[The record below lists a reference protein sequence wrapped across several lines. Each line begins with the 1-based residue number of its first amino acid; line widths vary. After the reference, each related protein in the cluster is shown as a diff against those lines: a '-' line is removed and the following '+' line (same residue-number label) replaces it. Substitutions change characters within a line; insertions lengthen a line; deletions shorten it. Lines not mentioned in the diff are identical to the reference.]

1 MDALRRN
8 QYLQT
13 MGVDVWVSRHPP
25 ASATAAAAATAAAG
39 AADPHAAEVA
49 AVHAAQLHAG
59 VASASQAVAAPAT
72 AVASA
77 AQAAVA
83 QPVAAAASAARAA
96 VAQPATAVA
105 SAAKAAVPHNPG
117 APARSSGDAFDSPAR
132 PAPDV
137 RPAVAPGADVL
148 PAVARFADAPPAVT
162 TWESLR
168 SEVLAC
174 TRCPLHGSRTQ
185 GVFGVG
191 SREAQWLVVG
201 EAPGAEEDRRGEPFV
216 GRAGHLLDA
225 MLKAIGLSRGSNVY
239 IANVLKSRPPGNRDP
254 KPEEVA
260 ACLPYLMR
268 QIELLRPRVM
278 LAVGRIAAQNLLST
292 DAPLGRLRGKVHH
305 FGELNTPL
313 IVTYHPAYLLRT
325 PSDKRKAWE
334 DLKFARSVFQTLNPT

>member
-13 MGVDVWVSRHPP
+13 IGVDVWVSRRPLAAPLREIPVPEPEVPP
-25 ASATAAAAATAAAG
+25 A
-39 AADPHAAEVA
+39 E
-49 AVHAAQLHAG
+49 
-59 VASASQAVAAPAT
+59 
-72 AVASA
+72 
-77 AQAAVA
+77 
-83 QPVAAAASAARAA
+83 
-96 VAQPATAVA
+96 
-105 SAAKAAVPHNPG
+105 
-117 APARSSGDAFDSPAR
+117 
-132 PAPDV
+132 
-137 RPAVAPGADVL
+137 VL
-148 PAVARFADAPPAVT
+148 PAIPVPPLLVPTTGVT

-168 SEVLAC
+168 SEVLGC
-174 TRCPLHGSRTQ
+174 TKCSLHGSRTQ

-268 QIELLRPRVM
+268 QIELLKPRVM

-334 DLKFARSVFQTLNPT
+334 DLKFARSVFMGLDGNCA

>member
-1 MDALRRN
+1 MDSLRRN
-8 QYLQT
+8 QYLQAI
-13 MGVDVWVSRHPP
+13 GVDVWVSRR
-25 ASATAAAAATAAAG
+25 AAADTSAIAAATAAGVPTSAAAIADAAALAG
-39 AADPHAAEVA
+39 AAPAANAVA
-49 AVHAAQLHAG
+49 STAASAVEGRRSSSAAG
-59 VASASQAVAAPAT
+59 VAVASVGTAATVGLEPVSPVAAPT
-72 AVASA
+72 
-77 AQAAVA
+77 
-83 QPVAAAASAARAA
+83 
-96 VAQPATAVA
+96 
-105 SAAKAAVPHNPG
+105 
-117 APARSSGDAFDSPAR
+117 
-132 PAPDV
+132 
-137 RPAVAPGADVL
+137 
-148 PAVARFADAPPAVT
+148 VT

-168 SEVLAC
+168 TEVRTC
-174 TRCPLHGSRTQ
+174 TKCTLHTTRTQ

-191 SREAQWLVVG
+191 NREAQWLVVG

-225 MLKAIGLSRGSNVY
+225 MLRAIGLSRANNVY

-260 ACLPYLMR
+260 ACLPFLMR

-278 LAVGRIAAQNLLST
+278 LAVGRIAAQNLLAT

-334 DLKFARSVFQTLNPT
+334 DLKFARSVFQALTTT

>member
-13 MGVDVWVSRHPP
+13 LGVDVWVPR
-25 ASATAAAAATAAAG
+25 
-39 AADPHAAEVA
+39 HAAPSADVA
-49 AVHAAQLHAG
+49 LAVTMRAG
-59 VASASQAVAAPAT
+59 SASIDVLGARAN
-72 AVASA
+72 ASA
-77 AQAAVA
+77 ATTS
-83 QPVAAAASAARAA
+83 QPPEPS
-96 VAQPATAVA
+96 
-105 SAAKAAVPHNPG
+105 
-117 APARSSGDAFDSPAR
+117 
-132 PAPDV
+132 
-137 RPAVAPGADVL
+137 GADAL
-148 PAVARFADAPPAVT
+148 REGPPTVT

-168 SEVLAC
+168 SEVLKC
-174 TRCPLHGSRTQ
+174 TKCALHGSRTQ

-191 SREAQWLVVG
+191 NQEAQWLVVG

-225 MLKAIGLSRGSNVY
+225 MLKAIGLSRGRNVY

-278 LAVGRIAAQNLLST
+278 LAVGRIAAQNLLAT
-292 DAPLGRLRGKVHH
+292 DVPLARLRGKVHH

-325 PSDKRKAWE
+325 PGDKRKAWE
-334 DLKFARSVFQTLNPT
+334 DLKFARGVFQGLNPTQ

>member
-13 MGVDVWVSRHPP
+13 MGVDVWVSRRPLAAPLPEVQVHGPEILEP
-25 ASATAAAAATAAAG
+25 APT
-39 AADPHAAEVA
+39 EVA
-49 AVHAAQLHAG
+49 L
-59 VASASQAVAAPAT
+59 PT
-72 AVASA
+72 AVPTT
-77 AQAAVA
+77 Q
-83 QPVAAAASAARAA
+83 
-96 VAQPATAVA
+96 T
-105 SAAKAAVPHNPG
+105 G
-117 APARSSGDAFDSPAR
+117 
-132 PAPDV
+132 
-137 RPAVAPGADVL
+137 
-148 PAVARFADAPPAVT
+148 VT

-174 TRCPLHGSRTQ
+174 TKCSLHGSRTQ

-334 DLKFARSVFQTLNPT
+334 DLKFARSVFQGLNPT

>member
-1 MDALRRN
+1 MDAVRRN

-13 MGVDVWVSRHPP
+13 MGVDVWVSRRP
-25 ASATAAAAATAAAG
+25 AEAWLGSA
-39 AADPHAAEVA
+39 
-49 AVHAAQLHAG
+49 
-59 VASASQAVAAPAT
+59 
-72 AVASA
+72 
-77 AQAAVA
+77 
-83 QPVAAAASAARAA
+83 AAAASAAETELRADTPA
-96 VAQPATAVA
+96 GPATGTPLHA
-105 SAAKAAVPHNPG
+105 G
-117 APARSSGDAFDSPAR
+117 ATAGPATGTPLHAGVTAGRATGATARNNDEPA
-132 PAPDV
+132 
-137 RPAVAPGADVL
+137 G
-148 PAVARFADAPPAVT
+148 VT

-168 SEVLAC
+168 AEVLAC
-174 TRCPLHGSRTQ
+174 TKCSLHSSRTQ

-292 DAPLGRLRGKVHH
+292 DVPLGRLRGKVHH

-325 PSDKRKAWE
+325 PGDKRKAWE
-334 DLKFARSVFQTLNPT
+334 DLKFARSVFQGLNPT

>member
-1 MDALRRN
+1 MDTLRRN
-8 QYLQT
+8 QYLQAI
-13 MGVDVWVSRHPP
+13 GVDVWVSRR
-25 ASATAAAAATAAAG
+25 AAATSAAA
-39 AADPHAAEVA
+39 
-49 AVHAAQLHAG
+49 
-59 VASASQAVAAPAT
+59 AVAAPAAAAAAFIDDAR
-72 AVASA
+72 AVEGRSPLPGAGVAVDSA
-77 AQAAVA
+77 GAAIPVGPEPVS
-83 QPVAAAASAARAA
+83 PVAA
-96 VAQPATAVA
+96 PT
-105 SAAKAAVPHNPG
+105 G
-117 APARSSGDAFDSPAR
+117 
-132 PAPDV
+132 
-137 RPAVAPGADVL
+137 
-148 PAVARFADAPPAVT
+148 T

-168 SEVLAC
+168 AEVLTC
-174 TRCPLHGSRTQ
+174 TKCTLHTSRTQ

-191 SREAQWLVVG
+191 NREAQWLVVG

-225 MLKAIGLSRGSNVY
+225 MLRAIGLNRANNVY

-260 ACLPYLMR
+260 ACLPFLMR

-278 LAVGRIAAQNLLST
+278 LAVGRIAAQNLLAT

-334 DLKFARSVFQTLNPT
+334 DLKFARSVFRGLTTT

>member
-25 ASATAAAAATAAAG
+25 APAAAAAAAG
-39 AADPHAAEVA
+39 SHTAEVA
-49 AVHAAQLHAG
+49 AAHA
-59 VASASQAVAAPAT
+59 VAPAQAVAAP
-72 AVASA
+72 V
-77 AQAAVA
+77 AAVA
-83 QPVAAAASAARAA
+83 G
-96 VAQPATAVA
+96 T
-105 SAAKAAVPHNPG
+105 AKAAMPDSSS
-117 APARSSGDAFDSPAR
+117 APARSSGPAFDSPDPR
-132 PAPDV
+132 APDAL
-137 RPAVAPGADVL
+137 PAVARGADVL
-148 PAVARFADAPPAVT
+148 PAVTRGAGAPPAVT

-174 TRCPLHGSRTQ
+174 TKCPLHGSRTQ

-325 PSDKRKAWE
+325 PGDKRKAWE

>member
-25 ASATAAAAATAAAG
+25 ATADVAPSAAAAAAARVGTTSQDVTAAAR
-39 AADPHAAEVA
+39 VA
-49 AVHAAQLHAG
+49 G
-59 VASASQAVAAPAT
+59 TASQD
-72 AVASA
+72 
-77 AQAAVA
+77 
-83 QPVAAAASAARAA
+83 VAAAASVADNAAAWGSGTEAGAIFVPQESA
-96 VAQPATAVA
+96 VATPTV
-105 SAAKAAVPHNPG
+105 
-117 APARSSGDAFDSPAR
+117 
-132 PAPDV
+132 
-137 RPAVAPGADVL
+137 
-148 PAVARFADAPPAVT
+148 ADAPTRRAPSDVTPGTT

-174 TRCPLHGSRTQ
+174 TKCALHSSRTQ

-225 MLKAIGLSRGSNVY
+225 MLKAIGLSRGRNVY

-292 DAPLGRLRGKVHH
+292 DVPLGRLRGKVHH

-334 DLKFARSVFQTLNPT
+334 DLKFARSVFQGLNPT

>member
-1 MDALRRN
+1 MMDSVRRA
-8 QYLQT
+8 QYLKT
-13 MGVDVWVSRHPP
+13 LGVDVWVPRHSSPTAP
-25 ASATAAAAATAAAG
+25 LGEALPVASHAEMAAAPVAPAIVTTPATPA
-39 AADPHAAEVA
+39 PV
-49 AVHAAQLHAG
+49 
-59 VASASQAVAAPAT
+59 APAT
-72 AVASA
+72 S
-77 AQAAVA
+77 
-83 QPVAAAASAARAA
+83 QPPV
-96 VAQPATAVA
+96 
-105 SAAKAAVPHNPG
+105 
-117 APARSSGDAFDSPAR
+117 
-132 PAPDV
+132 
-137 RPAVAPGADVL
+137 
-148 PAVARFADAPPAVT
+148 VT

-168 SEVLAC
+168 TEVLAC
-174 TRCPLHGSRTQ
+174 TKCSLHTGRTQ

-191 SREAQWLVVG
+191 NREAQWLVVG

-225 MLKAIGLSRGSNVY
+225 MLRAIGLNRANNVY

-278 LAVGRIAAQNLLST
+278 LAVGRIAAQNLLAT

-325 PSDKRKAWE
+325 PGDKRKAWE
-334 DLKFARSVFQTLNPT
+334 DLKFARNVFRGLNPT

>member
-13 MGVDVWVSRHPP
+13 MGVDVWVSRRSVSGSAVAP
-25 ASATAAAAATAAAG
+25 ASAAEDLPTEAIADTA
-39 AADPHAAEVA
+39 
-49 AVHAAQLHAG
+49 LH
-59 VASASQAVAAPAT
+59 AAPA
-72 AVASA
+72 AKV
-77 AQAAVA
+77 VG
-83 QPVAAAASAARAA
+83 AAARVISVPQEAAAI
-96 VAQPATAVA
+96 V
-105 SAAKAAVPHNPG
+105 
-117 APARSSGDAFDSPAR
+117 
-132 PAPDV
+132 PDV
-137 RPAVAPGADVL
+137 
-148 PAVARFADAPPAVT
+148 ADAPTRRGPSDVGVT

-168 SEVLAC
+168 AEVLAC
-174 TRCPLHGSRTQ
+174 TKCTLHGSRTQ

-268 QIELLRPRVM
+268 QIELLKPRVM

-334 DLKFARSVFQTLNPT
+334 DLKFARSVFQGLNPT

>member
-25 ASATAAAAATAAAG
+25 A
-39 AADPHAAEVA
+39 DF
-49 AVHAAQLHAG
+49 AAQPASTAPQVVG
-59 VASASQAVAAPAT
+59 TQARSTSSTSEVVATQARSTSSTSEVVGTAKPATSNVLASAVAAPN
-72 AVASA
+72 V
-77 AQAAVA
+77 
-83 QPVAAAASAARAA
+83 
-96 VAQPATAVA
+96 
-105 SAAKAAVPHNPG
+105 
-117 APARSSGDAFDSPAR
+117 
-132 PAPDV
+132 
-137 RPAVAPGADVL
+137 
-148 PAVARFADAPPAVT
+148 ADAPIRRAPSDVAASQGGVT

-168 SEVLAC
+168 SEVLGC
-174 TRCPLHGSRTQ
+174 TRCSLHSTRTQ

-225 MLKAIGLSRGSNVY
+225 MLKAIGLSRGRNVY

-292 DAPLGRLRGKVHH
+292 DVPLGRLRGKVHH

-334 DLKFARSVFQTLNPT
+334 DLKFARSVFQGLNPT

>member
-13 MGVDVWVSRHPP
+13 MGVDVWVPRHP
-25 ASATAAAAATAAAG
+25 AAG
-39 AADPHAAEVA
+39 AATVPDAAITTE
-49 AVHAAQLHAG
+49 
-59 VASASQAVAAPAT
+59 ASAVVGARPADSYAPTAAHARSQ
-72 AVASA
+72 SA
-77 AQAAVA
+77 AQSAGANVGVA
-83 QPVAAAASAARAA
+83 TGAPRATGAGRDAAARKALTPTTAPISHFAPSSGAASPVTVSLAD
-96 VAQPATAVA
+96 
-105 SAAKAAVPHNPG
+105 G
-117 APARSSGDAFDSPAR
+117 APT
-132 PAPDV
+132 
-137 RPAVAPGADVL
+137 
-148 PAVARFADAPPAVT
+148 VT

-174 TRCPLHGSRTQ
+174 TKCPLHGSRTQ

-191 SREAQWLVVG
+191 NREAQWLVVG

-225 MLKAIGLSRGSNVY
+225 MLKAIGLSRGRNVY

-278 LAVGRIAAQNLLST
+278 LAVGRIAAQNLLAT
-292 DAPLGRLRGKVHH
+292 DTPLGRLRGKVHH

-325 PSDKRKAWE
+325 PGDKRKAWE
-334 DLKFARSVFQTLNPT
+334 DLKFARSVFQRLNPTQ

>member
-1 MDALRRN
+1 MDSLRRN
-8 QYLQT
+8 QYLQAI
-13 MGVDVWVSRHPP
+13 GVDVWVSRRAVAVADEVAIAGAA
-25 ASATAAAAATAAAG
+25 ASTPGAAAAMQEPVPSLG
-39 AADPHAAEVA
+39 G
-49 AVHAAQLHAG
+49 G
-59 VASASQAVAAPAT
+59 V
-72 AVASA
+72 
-77 AQAAVA
+77 
-83 QPVAAAASAARAA
+83 AAASAGPDSASR
-96 VAQPATAVA
+96 VA
-105 SAAKAAVPHNPG
+105 SPAAPT
-117 APARSSGDAFDSPAR
+117 
-132 PAPDV
+132 
-137 RPAVAPGADVL
+137 
-148 PAVARFADAPPAVT
+148 VT

-168 SEVLAC
+168 AEVLTC
-174 TRCPLHGSRTQ
+174 TKCTLHTTRTQ

-225 MLKAIGLSRGSNVY
+225 MLRAIGLNRVNNVY

-260 ACLPYLMR
+260 ACLPFLMR
-268 QIELLRPRVM
+268 QIELLKPRVM
-278 LAVGRIAAQNLLST
+278 LAVGRIAAQNLLAT

-334 DLKFARSVFQTLNPT
+334 DLKFARSVFRELTIT